1 MLLFIA
7 GLEWIIVLVISF
19 LILLLPLIALINI
32 LRSEFTGNNKIIW
45 VIIVLCLPFLGSV
58 LYFAMGKNQ
67 KITN

>member
-7 GLEWIIVLVISF
+7 GLEWIIILVIS
-19 LILLLPLIALINI
+19 IVVVLLPSIALINI
-32 LRSEFTGNNKIIW
+32 LQSEFTGNNKIIW